1 MYFKSNFKIIYKKN
15 PLEVFQIKTH
25 KSKNAQKYLG
35 EWEYLFNVKQTK
47 NLLFTKLFNCN
58 VLQFIQRK
66 TYFAGTKK

>member
-47 NLLFTKLFNCN
+47 NLLFTKLCNLFNGKHILWAQKGSLSR
-58 VLQFIQRK
+58 V
-66 TYFAGTKK
+66 